1 MPLPRH
7 SAYKESKGD
16 SPMKRITVLIL
27 IISLLLGLFSGAVGA
42 RETSGVLSLQQDAHR
57 VELTNRSQKLV
68 LADTGSG
75 YQLSTFVLVGNT
87 WEPMFDAGTPLIQ
100 GSAFDQYPT
109 EYRVLSD
116 SADKIQVEL
125 TGHHPTEGYD
135 FTMTIE
141 ATADSPLFHFTIVNH
156 LEAPLGVSGRQP
168 TVMLWMDEPTGET
181 VSVYQESPNYH
192 SLGDSVYW
200 NSCFPAAYV
209 WADGKESAVFFNM
222 EPMDWFSFQNGV
234 NRFKSVQVRCSQRD
248 GLWGIGMDLRKEMGS
263 STTIAAGDM
272 VVDFYLYGAARR
284 QAPSK
289 LDALGVVVD
298 EFGRCVPSE
307 PVKEAVNFVDPE
319 NTSYQSLAEN
329 IAQQLMIENV
339 TYRMM
344 PFHTNKTD
352 LTPGVWTDAPLFPED
367 TITEVVHRPDYATYG
382 AYTPDRDRTEDDIYG
397 DWNCCNNALI
407 PWIAYERL
415 NPDETQHTFID
426 TAVESL
432 KVYYDS
438 DAKLIRS
445 YECSDDYRNTFVEFM
460 FQNPLMSIGT
470 LKASQLRA
478 AEDFD
483 AALSGKYLMGLEGLI
498 EVAHNCNYQFPQ
510 LFSARDKTPAT
521 SLDEPALGSPYDV
534 WAAGLYAYDM
544 CMAYTYTGRE
554 RYLEEAKN
562 AIDALFEGMELVIDN
577 SVFHTVIDDPY
588 DFPVNEVSNSAYGA
602 AAAQWLYQL
611 TGETKYMEYGEDM
624 RNITLRLVN
633 WYESALRDD
642 PKDQALNSASLSH
655 AFATADSPCPW
666 ENIYTYLPL
675 LMELKNEDMETSE
688 LLLKL
693 LNLFRNNNKYFYGP
707 MWDPDVFES
716 AADYQAH
723 QAGYLPSEDFYKA
736 ENGTLNG
743 LNGPSVYMS
752 NNVFYAYLMFEAFA
766 TASDSDI
773 LAVNLDYNDQTQEM
787 IEGIERNFIVYNPTD
802 ESKTFTL
809 SFQHL
814 AESPYALTVKVGQDE
829 ERTSKTAAQ
838 LESGISMTLAP
849 GAYGRVSLQATDEVL
864 LRQFYE
870 TQAAQATLSM
880 TYQRLQETARDNGV
894 TDPLLDRKAEY
905 QQAVSLYQDTS
916 YAQAAEAAADVLSQL
931 PSGQGS
937 TQDLLADGTDWTA
950 KSGEN
955 VALQSYVSS
964 DSGTGS
970 LVTDGSTDTVWVSND
985 EAGDHYVSIDLGS
998 IQTIGKYTVTGL
1010 SGTAATRSFQLESSD
1025 DGVAW
1030 VLRDLVEDN
1039 EEATVTRAV
1048 APFSAR
1054 YVRVLVRQPA
1064 QDDSTVAQL
1073 REVELFAA
1081 DALELE
1087 DFYNLSDWSVTGA
1100 TFTSNGSQAILQKT
1114 GDGAAV
1120 SRQLRYSVTDYPIL
1134 QLDVAALSTGATLT
1148 VTAERGSD
1156 TSLLLTAEEA
1166 GRYQVSLADTGW
1178 QEETDFTLTLSLSGN
1193 DGAQATLSR
1202 LECLSHTANLLL
1214 NRAYEDAAA
1223 ATDGLDSTAFTA
1235 QGNTTLDVDL
1245 GAVETVG
1252 RYTVKHGTD
1261 SQPSSMTVYAS
1272 TDGESWTPVDTVTL
1286 SEEGTEPTDP
1296 PALPPLVFDMT
1307 TTDDIIESTSA
1318 EVTADSEG
1326 TYIRCTGDPFNE
1338 TIVKKELT
1346 LDVDAY
1352 PTLEISLADMTPGAT
1367 VHMQIGIPDVFED
1380 FLTSTGPVSQ
1390 DGTYRYDLTRYEAL
1404 TGEVTVYVKFI
1415 VYGVDNGMTVTS
1427 MRALAPGGESTAALE
1442 EEFETVTDWQQ
1453 TTENAEISTD
1463 GTTATIRRTQ
1473 DEATFGFVA
1482 KEVSYNIDEAPLLQ
1496 VDIAQLTDGA
1506 RLHVLANDGENEYF
1520 VSPSEISNTGTITLN
1535 LKDRTGWSGEK
1546 TFLLKLMVVGPS
1558 GSTAQLDALR
1568 ATNTPVGSVD
1578 DKFEDLSQW
1587 NIRENAEITAA
1598 PGGGATITGT
1608 GSTFGYVA
1616 RNAEID
1622 LDETPRLMVKVSS
1635 LGDASKFHVM
1645 LNDGAGDYFLS
1656 RTEMLAPGTYNF
1668 DLAKVTGWSGKKT
1681 VLLKLAV
1688 IGGAGASMTVEEIK
1702 AMAQP
1707 NASDVTARNIEPT
1720 EARYLRFEFQSQ
1732 DTVSVREIEAYS
1744 SQDQL
1749 QLPTVSTAGELVQ
1762 FSSHDYHTAVFTRQT
1777 AQDLS
1782 TWETLHVDV
1791 DRLTPGAAWNLS
1803 IAPSNSQTECLLFD
1817 EPITETGSFSVPI
1830 FQRTGWSGLQ
1840 GYTLKLYV
1848 YGGTQ
1853 QDISLSAL
1861 TLETGETERPV
1872 RPSRPSQ
1879 PDPEPEETP
1888 ALPFTDVPENAWYYE
1903 SVYLAWQ
1910 EGLIDGM
1917 SETSYQ
1923 PSGSLTVA
1931 QTIKLAAALHLKANG
1946 ESGKLENGTV
1956 HWYDPY
1962 VDYAVEQ
1969 GIIEEAYRSRTKA
1982 QMDAAVTR
1990 SEFVHIFH
1998 GALDSYPAI
2007 NTVAENAIPDV
2018 KMDDAYAAEIYD
2030 FYRAGILTGSDGE
2043 GTFQG
2048 TSTIR
2053 RSEAAAILI
2062 RMYDQT
2068 TREHIQ
2074 LPG

>member
-248 GLWGIGMDLRKEMGS
+248 GLLGIGMDLRKEMGS

-307 PVKEAVNFVDPE
+307 PVKEAVNFVNPE

-432 KVYYDS
+432 KVY
-438 DAKLIRS
+438 
-445 YECSDDYRNTFVEFM
+445 
-460 FQNPLMSIGT
+460 
-470 LKASQLRA
+470 
-478 AEDFD
+478 
-483 AALSGKYLMGLEGLI
+483 
-498 EVAHNCNYQFPQ
+498 
-510 LFSARDKTPAT
+510 
-521 SLDEPALGSPYDV
+521 
-534 WAAGLYAYDM
+534 
-544 CMAYTYTGRE
+544 
-554 RYLEEAKN
+554 
-562 AIDALFEGMELVIDN
+562 
-577 SVFHTVIDDPY
+577 
-588 DFPVNEVSNSAYGA
+588 
-602 AAAQWLYQL
+602 
-611 TGETKYMEYGEDM
+611 
-624 RNITLRLVN
+624 
-633 WYESALRDD
+633 
-642 PKDQALNSASLSH
+642 
-655 AFATADSPCPW
+655 
-666 ENIYTYLPL
+666 
-675 LMELKNEDMETSE
+675 
-688 LLLKL
+688 
-693 LNLFRNNNKYFYGP
+693 
-707 MWDPDVFES
+707 
-716 AADYQAH
+716 
-723 QAGYLPSEDFYKA
+723 
-736 ENGTLNG
+736 
-743 LNGPSVYMS
+743 
-752 NNVFYAYLMFEAFA
+752 
-766 TASDSDI
+766 
-773 LAVNLDYNDQTQEM
+773 
-787 IEGIERNFIVYNPTD
+787 
-802 ESKTFTL
+802 
-809 SFQHL
+809 
-814 AESPYALTVKVGQDE
+814 
-829 ERTSKTAAQ
+829 
-838 LESGISMTLAP
+838 
-849 GAYGRVSLQATDEVL
+849 
-864 LRQFYE
+864 
-870 TQAAQATLSM
+870 
-880 TYQRLQETARDNGV
+880 
-894 TDPLLDRKAEY
+894 
-905 QQAVSLYQDTS
+905 YQDTS

-1178 QEETDFTLTLSLSGN
+1178 QGETDFTLTLSLSGN
-1193 DGAQATLSR
+1193 DGAQATLSL

-1261 SQPSSMTVYAS
+1261 SQASSMTVYAS

-1286 SEEGTEPTDP
+1286 SEEGSEPTDP

-1346 LDVDAY
+1346 LDVDTY

-1616 RNAEID
+1616 RNVEID

-1782 TWETLHVDV
+1782 TWETLRVDV

-1853 QDISLSAL
+1853 QDISLSTL

>member
-1 MPLPRH
+1 
-7 SAYKESKGD
+7 
-16 SPMKRITVLIL
+16 MKRITVLIL

-248 GLWGIGMDLRKEMGS
+248 GLLGIGMDLRKEMGS

-307 PVKEAVNFVDPE
+307 PVKEAVNFVNPE

-432 KVYYDS
+432 KVY
-438 DAKLIRS
+438 
-445 YECSDDYRNTFVEFM
+445 
-460 FQNPLMSIGT
+460 
-470 LKASQLRA
+470 
-478 AEDFD
+478 
-483 AALSGKYLMGLEGLI
+483 
-498 EVAHNCNYQFPQ
+498 
-510 LFSARDKTPAT
+510 
-521 SLDEPALGSPYDV
+521 
-534 WAAGLYAYDM
+534 
-544 CMAYTYTGRE
+544 
-554 RYLEEAKN
+554 
-562 AIDALFEGMELVIDN
+562 
-577 SVFHTVIDDPY
+577 
-588 DFPVNEVSNSAYGA
+588 
-602 AAAQWLYQL
+602 
-611 TGETKYMEYGEDM
+611 
-624 RNITLRLVN
+624 
-633 WYESALRDD
+633 
-642 PKDQALNSASLSH
+642 
-655 AFATADSPCPW
+655 
-666 ENIYTYLPL
+666 
-675 LMELKNEDMETSE
+675 
-688 LLLKL
+688 
-693 LNLFRNNNKYFYGP
+693 
-707 MWDPDVFES
+707 
-716 AADYQAH
+716 
-723 QAGYLPSEDFYKA
+723 
-736 ENGTLNG
+736 
-743 LNGPSVYMS
+743 
-752 NNVFYAYLMFEAFA
+752 
-766 TASDSDI
+766 
-773 LAVNLDYNDQTQEM
+773 
-787 IEGIERNFIVYNPTD
+787 
-802 ESKTFTL
+802 
-809 SFQHL
+809 
-814 AESPYALTVKVGQDE
+814 
-829 ERTSKTAAQ
+829 
-838 LESGISMTLAP
+838 
-849 GAYGRVSLQATDEVL
+849 
-864 LRQFYE
+864 
-870 TQAAQATLSM
+870 
-880 TYQRLQETARDNGV
+880 
-894 TDPLLDRKAEY
+894 
-905 QQAVSLYQDTS
+905 YQDTS

-1178 QEETDFTLTLSLSGN
+1178 QGETDFTLTLSLSGN
-1193 DGAQATLSR
+1193 DGAQATLSL

-1261 SQPSSMTVYAS
+1261 SQASSMTVYAS

-1286 SEEGTEPTDP
+1286 SEEGSEPTDP

-1346 LDVDAY
+1346 LDVDTY

-1616 RNAEID
+1616 RNVEID

-1782 TWETLHVDV
+1782 TWETLRVDV

-1853 QDISLSAL
+1853 QDISLSTL

-1903 SVYLAWQ
+1903 IVYLAWQ

>member
-1 MPLPRH
+1 
-7 SAYKESKGD
+7 
-16 SPMKRITVLIL
+16 MKRITVLIL
-27 IISLLLGLFSGAVGA
+27 VISLLLGLFSGAVGA

-248 GLWGIGMDLRKEMGS
+248 GLLGIGMDLRKEMGS

-307 PVKEAVNFVDPE
+307 PVKEAVNFVNPE

-432 KVYYDS
+432 KVY
-438 DAKLIRS
+438 
-445 YECSDDYRNTFVEFM
+445 
-460 FQNPLMSIGT
+460 
-470 LKASQLRA
+470 
-478 AEDFD
+478 
-483 AALSGKYLMGLEGLI
+483 
-498 EVAHNCNYQFPQ
+498 
-510 LFSARDKTPAT
+510 
-521 SLDEPALGSPYDV
+521 
-534 WAAGLYAYDM
+534 
-544 CMAYTYTGRE
+544 
-554 RYLEEAKN
+554 
-562 AIDALFEGMELVIDN
+562 
-577 SVFHTVIDDPY
+577 
-588 DFPVNEVSNSAYGA
+588 
-602 AAAQWLYQL
+602 
-611 TGETKYMEYGEDM
+611 
-624 RNITLRLVN
+624 
-633 WYESALRDD
+633 
-642 PKDQALNSASLSH
+642 
-655 AFATADSPCPW
+655 
-666 ENIYTYLPL
+666 
-675 LMELKNEDMETSE
+675 
-688 LLLKL
+688 
-693 LNLFRNNNKYFYGP
+693 
-707 MWDPDVFES
+707 
-716 AADYQAH
+716 
-723 QAGYLPSEDFYKA
+723 
-736 ENGTLNG
+736 
-743 LNGPSVYMS
+743 
-752 NNVFYAYLMFEAFA
+752 
-766 TASDSDI
+766 
-773 LAVNLDYNDQTQEM
+773 
-787 IEGIERNFIVYNPTD
+787 
-802 ESKTFTL
+802 
-809 SFQHL
+809 
-814 AESPYALTVKVGQDE
+814 
-829 ERTSKTAAQ
+829 
-838 LESGISMTLAP
+838 
-849 GAYGRVSLQATDEVL
+849 
-864 LRQFYE
+864 
-870 TQAAQATLSM
+870 
-880 TYQRLQETARDNGV
+880 
-894 TDPLLDRKAEY
+894 
-905 QQAVSLYQDTS
+905 YQDTS

-1178 QEETDFTLTLSLSGN
+1178 QGETDFTLTLSLSGN
-1193 DGAQATLSR
+1193 DGAQATLSL

-1214 NRAYEDAAA
+1214 NRADEDAAA

-1261 SQPSSMTVYAS
+1261 SQASSMTVYAS

-1286 SEEGTEPTDP
+1286 SEEGSEPTDP

-1346 LDVDAY
+1346 LDVDTY

-1616 RNAEID
+1616 RNVEID

-1668 DLAKVTGWSGKKT
+1668 DLAKVTGWSSKKT

-1917 SETSYQ
+1917 SETNYQ

>member
-1 MPLPRH
+1 
-7 SAYKESKGD
+7 
-16 SPMKRITVLIL
+16 MKRITVLIL

-248 GLWGIGMDLRKEMGS
+248 GLLGIGMDLRKEMGS

-307 PVKEAVNFVDPE
+307 PVKEAVNFVNPE

-432 KVYYDS
+432 KVY
-438 DAKLIRS
+438 
-445 YECSDDYRNTFVEFM
+445 
-460 FQNPLMSIGT
+460 
-470 LKASQLRA
+470 
-478 AEDFD
+478 
-483 AALSGKYLMGLEGLI
+483 
-498 EVAHNCNYQFPQ
+498 
-510 LFSARDKTPAT
+510 
-521 SLDEPALGSPYDV
+521 
-534 WAAGLYAYDM
+534 
-544 CMAYTYTGRE
+544 
-554 RYLEEAKN
+554 
-562 AIDALFEGMELVIDN
+562 
-577 SVFHTVIDDPY
+577 
-588 DFPVNEVSNSAYGA
+588 
-602 AAAQWLYQL
+602 
-611 TGETKYMEYGEDM
+611 
-624 RNITLRLVN
+624 
-633 WYESALRDD
+633 
-642 PKDQALNSASLSH
+642 
-655 AFATADSPCPW
+655 
-666 ENIYTYLPL
+666 
-675 LMELKNEDMETSE
+675 
-688 LLLKL
+688 
-693 LNLFRNNNKYFYGP
+693 
-707 MWDPDVFES
+707 
-716 AADYQAH
+716 
-723 QAGYLPSEDFYKA
+723 
-736 ENGTLNG
+736 
-743 LNGPSVYMS
+743 
-752 NNVFYAYLMFEAFA
+752 
-766 TASDSDI
+766 
-773 LAVNLDYNDQTQEM
+773 
-787 IEGIERNFIVYNPTD
+787 
-802 ESKTFTL
+802 
-809 SFQHL
+809 
-814 AESPYALTVKVGQDE
+814 
-829 ERTSKTAAQ
+829 
-838 LESGISMTLAP
+838 
-849 GAYGRVSLQATDEVL
+849 
-864 LRQFYE
+864 
-870 TQAAQATLSM
+870 
-880 TYQRLQETARDNGV
+880 
-894 TDPLLDRKAEY
+894 
-905 QQAVSLYQDTS
+905 YQDTS

-1178 QEETDFTLTLSLSGN
+1178 QGETDFTLTLSLSGN
-1193 DGAQATLSR
+1193 DGAQATLSL

-1261 SQPSSMTVYAS
+1261 SQASSMTVYAS

-1286 SEEGTEPTDP
+1286 SEEGSEPTDP

-1346 LDVDAY
+1346 LDVDTY

-1616 RNAEID
+1616 RNVEID

-1782 TWETLHVDV
+1782 TWETLRVDV

-1853 QDISLSAL
+1853 QDISLSTL